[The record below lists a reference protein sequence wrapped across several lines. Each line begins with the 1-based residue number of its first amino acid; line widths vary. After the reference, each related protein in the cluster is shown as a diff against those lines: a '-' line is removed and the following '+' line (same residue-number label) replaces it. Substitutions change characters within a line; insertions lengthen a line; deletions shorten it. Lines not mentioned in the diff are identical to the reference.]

1 MNKKQKAL
9 FIVISIVYSI
19 SLVLFAISFSINLP
33 IYFRPFYY
41 ALIKPLNI
49 VNDLNTSTGGS
60 YTTKD
65 VIEAYN
71 EVLNYCCFFT
81 KFGTGKLAWSEDGM
95 SHFRDCR
102 GLFLL
107 DTIIMFV
114 STFLIGGVHIL
125 KRNNIVTP
133 YKHSHLI
140 SGISSVALPAIIGV
154 LASINFE
161 KAFEIFHHIFFP
173 GKENWL
179 FDERTDQVILI
190 MPMNFFMACAIFIGV
205 GLIGISTYY
214 IVKGILI
221 IKKNKSVEQ

>member
-9 FIVISIVYSI
+9 FISVSIVYI
-19 SLVLFAISFSINLP
+19 VSLVLFAISFSINLP

-49 VNDLNTSTGGS
+49 VNDLNASTGGS
-60 YTTKD
+60 YITKD

-71 EVLNYCCFFT
+71 EVLNFCCFFT
-81 KFGTGKLAWSEDGM
+81 KFGTGKLAWSEEGM
-95 SHFRDCR
+95 SHFKDCQ

-107 DTIIMFV
+107 DSTIMLV
-114 STFLIGGVHIL
+114 SGLLIGGVHIL
-125 KRNNIVTP
+125 KRLKIVEP
-133 YKHSHLI
+133 YKLSHLI
-140 SGISSVALPAIIGV
+140 SGISAIALPAIIGV

-179 FDERTDQVILI
+179 FDERYDQVILI
-190 MPMNFFMACAIFIGV
+190 MPMNFFMACAILIGV
-205 GLIGISTYY
+205 CLIGLSTYY
-214 IVKGILI
+214 IIRGVRN
-221 IKKNKSVEQ
+221 IKKNKSAA

>member
-1 MNKKQKAL
+1 MNKKQKAI
-9 FIVISIVYSI
+9 FITVSIVYTI

-49 VNDLNTSTGGS
+49 VNDLNKETGGS
-60 YTTKD
+60 FTTKD

-81 KFGTGKLAWSEDGM
+81 KFGTGKLAWSQDGM
-95 SHFRDCR
+95 NHFKDCR
-102 GLFLL
+102 SLFLL
-107 DTIIMFV
+107 DTIVMFV
-114 STFLIGGVHIL
+114 SGLLIGGTHIL
-125 KRNNIVTP
+125 KRKGLVIP

-140 SGISSVALPAIIGV
+140 AGISAIALPLIIGM
-154 LASINFE
+154 LASINFD

-173 GKENWL
+173 GKDNWL
-179 FDERTDQVILI
+179 FDQKTDQVILI

-205 GLIGISTYY
+205 ALIGISTYY
-214 IVKGILI
+214 IVRGVKV
-221 IKKNKSVEQ
+221 IKKSKSAE